1 MCCVCVYVGLDP
13 DDYESEEKSDKSKN
27 PNSIQSGK
35 WQLGFQGDFI
45 LQNLKIFFSNGEI
58 RTRKEWD
65 WGRLSEW
72 NSLCF
77 VWTRSITGLIDDL
90 WIAAV
95 VTFVFVMCIHNIMAQ
110 IIIPITSSV

>member
-1 MCCVCVYVGLDP
+1 MYFDMCCVCVCVYVGLDP

-65 WGRLSEW
+65 
-72 NSLCF
+72 
-77 VWTRSITGLIDDL
+77 
-90 WIAAV
+90 
-95 VTFVFVMCIHNIMAQ
+95 
-110 IIIPITSSV
+110 